1 MQRRTAL
8 VAAFVLT
15 LTLAA
20 CSGDDDDS
28 ADSDS
33 SSDTAAADEPGG
45 DAGDASVEDV
55 GTTTIA
61 ASESGDLRIESTST
75 RAALVSDGDVLV
87 TVSGEAAADASVT
100 RNGDDVTAA
109 FSLAGGVMRGVVD
122 DLDDGENVIEAAA
135 GDHTV
140 AITVTN
146 HPKNGPVFSGPHLEP
161 WVCTTEDHGL
171 GAPLDDDCDAETKT
185 TWSYVSTDGSTKDLA
200 DPAALADDI
209 ATTTIDDVEVPFVIR
224 TEQGVIDRGVYWIWV
239 LDPEPSVDHEWSAS
253 AWNERLVYRFG
264 GGCGTSYSQGAPLGA
279 GIDIDLIGRGYALAT
294 NTLDTFQSNCNATLS
309 AEAALMTREHFI
321 EDYGVPEFTIGDGGS
336 GGAIQQL
343 LIAHNYPGLLDGL
356 SPSVPFPDAIS
367 ISGGVSDCGLL
378 QEYYGTEFGT
388 ALTDVQKV
396 AINGHMTLGTCQMWV
411 NLFLGAIE
419 PFAGCDGSLADEVYD
434 PETNPDGVRCTLADI
449 NVNVLGEDPDT
460 GFAYRPL
467 DNVGV
472 QYGLDAVNAGTITV
486 DQFLD
491 LNEYVGGWDIDGN
504 VVAERTEINEDV
516 ASIAYRVGGIIG
528 EGPLQDVPI
537 VMRNVY
543 TDDVGDIHTRFHPFS
558 IRDRLQVDGADNPN
572 VVLWTTPAGGGDLIA
587 ALTGNIANANAPI
600 TLLDEWL
607 TTGTKPAGAVNTCLL
622 PDGETVEGGW
632 EIYDEPGPCLDA
644 YPLHEDPRLA
654 AGQERRED
662 IVKCE
667 LIPVDALSYEV
678 TFTDEQAE
686 RLAAVFPDGVCDWT
700 KPGVGQ
706 QPPASEWPL
715 FGG

>member
-1 MQRRTAL
+1 MKRGTAL

-20 CSGDDDDS
+20 CSGDDDS
-28 ADSDS
+28 A
-33 SSDTAAADEPGG
+33 GG
-45 DAGDASVEDV
+45 DATAADQSGDDTGDASLEDV

-61 ASESGDLRIESTST
+61 TSDSGDLRIESTST

-87 TVSGEAAADASVT
+87 TVSGESAADASVT
-100 RNGDDVTAA
+100 RHGDDVTAS
-109 FSLAGGVMRGVVD
+109 FSISDGVMRGLVD
-122 DLDDGENVIEAAA
+122 DLDEGENVIEATA
-135 GDHTV
+135 GDETV
-140 AITVTN
+140 ALTVTN
-146 HPKNGPVFSGPHLEP
+146 HSKNGPVFSGPHLEP

-185 TWSYVSTDGSTKDLA
+185 TWSYVSTDGSVNDLE
-200 DPAALADDI
+200 DPAAVPADL
-209 ATTTIDDVEVPFVIR
+209 ATTSVNGSDVPFIVR

-239 LDPEPSVDHEWSAS
+239 LDPEPSTDNEWTAA

-264 GGCGTSYSQGAPLGA
+264 GGCGTSYSQGSPLGA

-309 AEAALMTREHFI
+309 AEAALMTREHFV
-321 EDYGVPEFTIGDGGS
+321 ENYGVPEYTIGDGGS

-343 LIAHNYPGLLDGL
+343 LIAHNYPGLLDAL

-378 QEYYGTEFGT
+378 QEFYGTEFGT
-388 ALTDVQKV
+388 GLTEEQKV
-396 AINGHMTLGTCQMWV
+396 AINGHMTTGTCQMWV

-419 PFAGCDGSLADEVYD
+419 PFAGCHGSLEAEIYD
-434 PETNPDGVRCTLADI
+434 PETNPDGVRCTLSDI

-491 LNEYVGGWDIDGN
+491 LNEHVGGWDIDGN
-504 VVAERTEINEDV
+504 IVAERTEITEDV
-516 ASIAYRVGGIIG
+516 AAIAYRTGGIIG
-528 EGPLQDVPI
+528 EGPLQDIPI
-537 VMRNVY
+537 IMRNIY
-543 TDDVGDIHTRFHPFS
+543 TDNVGDIHTRFHPFS

-572 VVLWTTPAGGGDLIA
+572 VVLWTTAAGGGDLVA

-622 PDGETVEGGW
+622 PNGETVEGGW

-654 AGQERRED
+654 AGQGRRED

-667 LIPVDALSYEV
+667 LMPTDPGSYEV

-686 RLAAVFPDGVCDWT
+686 RLETVFPDGVCDWT
-700 KPGVGQ
+700 QPGTGQ
-706 QPPASEWPL
+706 QPPASSWQL
-715 FGG
+715 FGP